1 MAGTPALPSEQ
12 SEGQRLGGG
21 EQLSDE
27 PRARFRGAV
36 VSGWRISVESFR
48 VEFLLFL
55 QGEDLWLSTGFLR
68 GWEPPPYL
76 TGNDQ
81 MTDNPCLITCSGH
94 GGWQLRV
101 RTPLEDG
108 AWT

>member
-27 PRARFRGAV
+27 LRARFRGAV

-48 VEFLLFL
+48 VEFLLSSR
-55 QGEDLWLSTGFLR
+55 ESIYGFHL
-68 GWEPPPYL
+68 
-76 TGNDQ
+76 
-81 MTDNPCLITCSGH
+81 
-94 GGWQLRV
+94 V
-101 RTPLEDG
+101 F
-108 AWT
+108 